1 MSELLFELGCEE
13 LPASFVERA
22 FNQLEFEVKQRLSEA
37 RITFGES
44 VAMGTPRRLIVSIT
58 GLSKS
63 QPDMEKEIRG
73 PAIKSAYDGEGKP
86 TGALI
91 GFCKGQGVDPASA
104 RQEGDYVWI
113 TKQVVGLPTAEILAE
128 VLPASIMALTFDK
141 SMRWGKSRMRF
152 ARPIR
157 WILASYEGKVV
168 PFQIESVSS
177 GLESRGHRFKSPA
190 NFEALTFNQLV
201 KYLRERFVEPDPSIR
216 RETILREAHAV
227 ASGTPEMTEALIDEN
242 VYLTEWP
249 MAVLGEF
256 KSEFESLPE
265 PVLITAMAKHERFF
279 PVRGAS
285 GLLEN
290 KFVSIRNGGEEA
302 TVRAGN
308 AWVLNARFNDAK
320 FFFDEDSKFSMD
332 DFLARTERMLFQEK
346 LGTVRERSDRLAILT
361 KWLAEFLECSESV
374 QEHSSRAGLYA
385 KADLSTGLVSEL
397 SSLQGVIGG
406 EYAKRA
412 GFPAPV
418 SHAIGAQYDL
428 GKAGDPT
435 TESGQTALILI
446 IADQLDKLAGYLGL
460 GLAPTG
466 SSDPFGLRRAVT
478 ILMEAGWQWPAI
490 KDGFAEALDYS
501 ISLYPTER
509 GLDSEKAVRL
519 AEDIF
524 SARYRALIDDVRHD
538 VLDAALGDAD
548 SSLIMSPRAVSFR
561 IEAMK
566 IASEKAEL
574 VQTATRPLNLVSSAE
589 KKDIEVKD
597 WDTQMVTSLDSAE
610 ATTLIDALPECSTR
624 VVTAMLNED
633 AVSAISAISELQPK
647 INAFFE
653 NTMVMVDDLNAR
665 DARLS
670 MLKKVGDLLS
680 MVGDWT
686 KLTPDA

>member
-1 MSELLFELGCEE
+1 MSELLLELGCEE

-22 FNQLEFEVKQRLSEA
+22 FNQLEFEVKQRLTEA

-44 VAMGTPRRLIVSIT
+44 RSMGTPRRLIVSIKD
-58 GLSKS
+58 LASR
-63 QPDMEKEIRG
+63 QPDIEKEVRG
-73 PAIKSAYDGEGKP
+73 PALKSAYDADGKP

-91 GFCKGQGVDPASA
+91 GFCKGQGVDPATA

-113 TKQVVGLPTAEILAE
+113 TKQVIGQQTSEILKE
-128 VLPASIMALTFDK
+128 ILPASIMALTFDK

-157 WILASYEGKVV
+157 WTLAAYEGKPVT
-168 PFQIESVSS
+168 FQIESVIS
-177 GLESRGHRFKSPA
+177 GTESRGHRFKSPA
-190 NFEALTFNQLV
+190 NFEALTFDQLV
-201 KYLRERFVEPDPSIR
+201 KFLRERFVEPDPEIR
-216 RETILREAHAV
+216 RETIIREAKAV

-279 PVRGAS
+279 PVRGAN

-290 KFVSIRNGGEEA
+290 TFVSIRNGGEEA
-302 TVRAGN
+302 TVRSGN

-346 LGTVRERSDRLAILT
+346 LGTVRERSDRLANLT
-361 KWLAEFLECSESV
+361 KWLAEFLGCSDQV
-374 QEHSSRAGLYA
+374 QDYASQAGLYA
-385 KADLSTGLVSEL
+385 KADLSSGLVSEL

-412 GFPAPV
+412 GFPGPV
-418 SHAIGAQYDL
+418 SHAIAAQYDL
-428 GKAGDPT
+428 SKAGDPA
-435 TESGQTALILI
+435 TEQGQAALVLI
-446 IADQLDKLAGYLGL
+446 MADQLDKLAGYLGL
-460 GLAPTG
+460 GLSPTG

-478 ILMEAGWQWPAI
+478 ILMEAGWAWSAI
-490 KDGFAEALDYS
+490 QDGFGEALDYA
-501 ISLYPTER
+501 ISLYPDER
-509 GLDSEKAVRL
+509 GLDADKAVQL

-524 SARYRALIDDVRHD
+524 SARYRALIEDVRHD
-538 VLDAALGDAD
+538 ILEAALGDAD
-548 SSLIMSPRAVSFR
+548 ASLLMSPRAVNFR
-561 IEAMK
+561 VAAMK
-566 IASEKAEL
+566 IAAEKADL
-574 VQTATRPLNLVSSAE
+574 VQTATRPINLVASAE
-589 KKDIEVKD
+589 KKEIEIQA
-597 WDTQMVTSLDSAE
+597 WTNQMVSDLDSPE
-610 ATTLIDALPECSTR
+610 AVALVEVLPECSTQ
-624 VVTAMLNED
+624 VAAAMLNED
-633 AVSAISAISELQPK
+633 AASAMTAIGALQGK

-653 NTMVMVDDLNAR
+653 STMVMVDDLNVR